1 MFASWFVVNVESC
14 NVLFTDRADGLHL
27 LHLHAH
33 HRRERFVLPKTR
45 HRVHKLRKK
54 EGRRYKPILVIE
66 VVLSKTRHRVH
77 KLLPKVF
84 MRCSCG
90 VHAVFMR
97 CSCGVPHEGDGE
109 GRRSVSLAKKI
120 TLNIISTEICNNIP
134 ALR

>member
-1 MFASWFVVNVESC
+1 
-14 NVLFTDRADGLHL
+14 

-90 VHAVFMR
+90 V
-97 CSCGVPHEGDGE
+97 PHEGDGE